1 MLRINK
7 YIFFDVCDKNID
19 EYNELIETIKKEY
32 FKTIEELNNET
43 ECSVIRKIIHKL
55 AGIVSILEGSNRE
68 VTYIIKTIL
77 SIDKASNDLDAYKFY
92 IDMLMNLN
100 TDNLF

>member
-19 EYNELIETIKKEY
+19 SYNDVVETIKTEY

-43 ECSVIRKIIHKL
+43 DCSRIRKIIHKL
-55 AGIVSILEGSNRE
+55 SGIVLLLEGSNKE
-68 VTYIIKTIL
+68 VTYIIKSIL
-77 SIDKASNDLDAYKFY
+77 SIDKHSNDLEAYKFY
-92 IDMLMNLN
+92 INMLTNLN